1 MNNFRNFNKFYVLR
15 GEVENEK
22 KIIIILISVSIIF
35 LTVLI
40 SGIMLRTEVEKL
52 NLLLKMNL
60 KLVTAIL
67 VLKLLTKNLLI
78 CIL

>member
-1 MNNFRNFNKFYVLR
+1 MKK
-15 GEVENEK
+15 K
-22 KIIIILISVSIIF
+22 KIIIILISVGIIF
-35 LTVLI
+35 LAVLI